1 MKFKFNP
8 NIFLILLY
16 DLSINEI
23 HKNRI
28 LDNNLRQRI
37 LLRWG
42 GEESGRFKKKK
53 KEKSIAIGREKNG
66 LTACYDIF
74 IALKRSE
81 NCPFSSACDGEGK
94 ADGSLNLDQERGG
107 EMG

>member
-1 MKFKFNP
+1 MK
-8 NIFLILLY
+8 NIITLVEQEKNQV
-16 DLSINEI
+16 DL
-23 HKNRI
+23 
-28 LDNNLRQRI
+28 
-37 LLRWG
+37 
-42 GEESGRFKKKK
+42 KKKK